1 MQYYSNTVW
10 WMLMPSIQIRFH
22 CGFAWQV
29 KVEVEIVTW
38 LWSFRIL
45 AESRDRT
52 RCPVCHPWVTVSFYF
67 SINIILS
74 AFICSTLSTIEVLF
88 LLLWQFLNT
97 LRLNSD
103 SGNYSDGSFFYSSPE
118 HYIMSVLFC
127 IFFSEICIALFS
139 GSRTDMIDTV
149 CMWGKMKPT

>member
-1 MQYYSNTVW
+1 MTLNQRYSKACCMQYYSNTVW
-10 WMLMPSIQIRFH
+10 WVLMLSIQIRFH

-29 KVEVEIVTW
+29 KVEVESVTW
-38 LWSFRIL
+38 LWSFGIL

-52 RCPVCHPWVTVSFYF
+52 RCPICRPWVTVSFYF

-74 AFICSTLSTIEVLF
+74 VFIPQLHYPQLKFCFFSF
-88 LLLWQFLNT
+88 GNFLNT

-118 HYIMSVLFC
+118 HMSVFFC
-127 IFFSEICIALFS
+127 IFFWDLYCFILWF
-139 GSRTDMIDTV
+139 
-149 CMWGKMKPT
+149 